1 MSKET
6 YERSLK
12 IEGEEFARKTRH
24 LQHNTPPKEPDVGG
38 FAKAC
43 SIVEGAL
50 RLKTEHILREGN
62 FSPETFKKVDVL
74 WAAFMKVRDG

>member
-1 MSKET
+1 MSKEM

-12 IEGEEFARKTRH
+12 IEGEEFARK
-24 LQHNTPPKEPDVGG
+24 KEPDVGD

-50 RLKTEHILREGN
+50 RLKMEHILREGN
-62 FSPETFKKVDVL
+62 FSPEAFEKVDVL